1 MSRLIPERELLFD
14 NSIEW
19 LNTKEAAVYLRTTP
33 KQIRSW
39 VYQGRIRS
47 YRLLGKSL
55 RFKKSDLNAL
65 ITKGDY

>member
-55 RFKKSDLNAL
+55 RFRKSDLNAL